1 MGTIR
6 NKLLAVIAA
15 GALSV
20 TALAS
25 ITPFTENPTDLPQA
39 NASGSLKST
48 TEGGGKGA
56 PPSWF
61 AKLAGKWNEWKAQ
74 GSAYLEFSDQP
85 DSHIFNKVAPDPN
98 GPRPPEDV
106 PKAPPSGTG
115 NMVPSNQPAGGTPGI
130 PGLCKCT
137 EWSYKI
143 VDGERVRDKCI
154 AAYRYTDIHRRLN
167 VGYFD
172 PGKVQGAG
180 DLCPPP
186 GDWMLTDTEK
196 GIRPELKGNSIIEAF
211 LKFKWGKMGDRDLHQ
226 YFTERYPKDFPNRNF
241 KPEVDVQ
248 LISVAGAGMTQTPV
262 GREACDYY
270 SPGVNLPFENYIK
283 QTKSSIDSWDGGAYA
298 AADLG
303 GGDGASSWLVLL
315 SRAQSL
321 AHIVNPGENRNEHDQ
336 DRQNYRQ
343 DAHHRPRR
351 GNQGFPRNQQQ
362 QNQRHLGHGLQLA
375 AAAGGHDPPPTRQH

>member
-1 MGTIR
+1 MGNLK
-6 NKLLAVIAA
+6 NKLLAVITA

-85 DSHIFNKVAPDPN
+85 DSDIFNKVVPDRPDS
-98 GPRPPEDV
+98 RPPEDV

-143 VDGERVRDKCI
+143 VDGERVRDKCLE
-154 AAYRYTDIHRRLN
+154 AYRSVDVHRRLN
-167 VGYFD
+167 VGYFA
-172 PGKVQGAG
+172 PGQVQNWES
-180 DLCPPP
+180 LCRLP
-186 GDWMLTDTEK
+186 GDWMLDDEEK
-196 GIRPELKGNSIIEAF
+196 GIRKELKGNSIIEAF
-211 LKFKWGKMGDRDLHQ
+211 LAYKFGRMGDRDLHQ

-270 SPGVNLPFENYIK
+270 SPGVNMPFENYIK
-283 QTKSSIDSWDGGAYA
+283 QTKSSINNWDGGAYA

-303 GGDGASSWLVLL
+303 SGDGASSWLMFL
-315 SRAQSL
+315 SWVQGL
-321 AHIVNPGENRNEHDQ
+321 AHIVNPGENRNDYDHDGQ
-336 DRQNYRQ
+336 DYRH

-351 GNQGFPRNQQQ
+351 GHQGFPRNQQQ
-362 QNQRHLGHGLQLA
+362 QNQRHLGHGL
-375 AAAGGHDPPPTRQH
+375 

>member
-74 GSAYLEFSDQP
+74 GQAYLEFSDQP
-85 DSHIFNKVAPDPN
+85 DSDIFNQVVPDPG
-98 GPRPPEDV
+98 GPEIPKDV

-115 NMVPSNQPAGGTPGI
+115 NMVPANRPTGGTPGI

-137 EWSYKI
+137 YWSYTTNSK
-143 VDGERVRDKCI
+143 GERVRDRCLE
-154 AAYRYTDIHRRLN
+154 AYRYTDIHRRLN
-167 VGYFD
+167 VGYFSPD
-172 PGKVQGAG
+172 QVQGAG

-186 GDWMLTDTEK
+186 GDWMLTDTER
-196 GIRPELKGNSIIEAF
+196 GIRKELKGNSIIEAF
-211 LKFKWGKMGDRDLHQ
+211 LMYKWGKMDDRDLHQ

-283 QTKSSIDSWDGGAYA
+283 QTKSSVESWDGGAYA

-303 GGDGASSWLVLL
+303 GGDGASSWLVLF

-321 AHIVNPGENRNEHDQ
+321 AHIVNPGENRNEHNQ
-336 DRQNYRQ
+336 DR
-343 DAHHRPRR
+343 
-351 GNQGFPRNQQQ
+351 
-362 QNQRHLGHGLQLA
+362 
-375 AAAGGHDPPPTRQH
+375 

>member
-74 GSAYLEFSDQP
+74 GQAYLEFSDQP
-85 DSHIFNKVAPDPN
+85 DSDIFNVEVPVEPGKITPK
-98 GPRPPEDV
+98 DV
-106 PKAPPSGTG
+106 PKAPPSGRG
-115 NMVPSNQPAGGTPGI
+115 NMTGTGSPTGGVPTPGI
-130 PGLCKCT
+130 CKCT
-137 EWSYKI
+137 RWSYKI
-143 VDGERVRDKCI
+143 VDGERVRDKCLD
-154 AAYRYTDIHRRLN
+154 AEKYVDVHRRLSI
-167 VGYFD
+167 GYFSPD
-172 PGKVQGAG
+172 KVEGAG
-180 DLCPPP
+180 ELCPAP
-186 GDWMLTDTEK
+186 GAWMLTDEEK
-196 GIRPELKGNSIIEAF
+196 GIRKELKGNSIIEAF
-211 LKFKWGKMGDRDLHQ
+211 LKFKYGQMGDRDLHQ

-270 SPGVNLPFENYIK
+270 SPGVNMPFENYIK
-283 QTKSSIDSWDGGAYA
+283 QTKSSVESWDGGAYA

-321 AHIVNPGENRNEHDQ
+321 AHIVNPGENRYEHDQ
-336 DRQNYRQ
+336 DRQNYRHN
-343 DAHHRPRR
+343 AHHRPRR
-351 GNQGFPRNQQQ
+351 GN
-362 QNQRHLGHGLQLA
+362 
-375 AAAGGHDPPPTRQH
+375 